1 MSAAK
6 QQRTPSW
13 DFKSFAARYLPGFS
27 FSFLGTGFVLVWI
40 QCILY
45 ARYIWVDS
53 GLTTVAINFARC
65 ACIIVLGAIA
75 LRHAFSP
82 RFENVLSWV
91 SAGLMTL
98 GSLLFFTQSLFPSLP
113 FTLMAAVFSG
123 VGLAWGGGMWITF
136 YIRLGLREAL
146 LVAFASLALSTVI
159 GIFIGVVEESTSF
172 FISMLLPMVTLVMYF
187 QAQKAL
193 DERERRGIVAPPPDD
208 VYAAEPRSTIVRLV
222 VGIALFSFVLG
233 VSRGFPFGESIK
245 LSPLFHL
252 VQHLGVTAAGL
263 GIIWWTLVK
272 GRGFKFAVLWQVQ
285 LAALAVG
292 VILLST
298 LDPLVSEV
306 GATLIAITNLFQV
319 GFLWFV
325 SYDVARHRAVP
336 PYLIVGFFWFLHL
349 FFRES
354 GRLAMWWLG
363 DAGSMEEMLIIA
375 GMVCLLAVSVGFL
388 LTDSIPRV
396 RPLFAEVCGRCR
408 FRIETETALR
418 EGRLRSVDE
427 RVWRPEEHGAALA
440 VPAAPTAPVEQPRDR
455 EAYVREHY
463 GLTNREAEVLMLL
476 AEGRSSSYIAGELV
490 LSDNTVRSYVKNIY
504 QKLDVHSKQDA
515 IDFVKAL

>member
-1 MSAAK
+1 
-6 QQRTPSW
+6 
-13 DFKSFAARYLPGFS
+13 
-27 FSFLGTGFVLVWI
+27 
-40 QCILY
+40 
-45 ARYIWVDS
+45 
-53 GLTTVAINFARC
+53 
-65 ACIIVLGAIA
+65 
-75 LRHAFSP
+75 
-82 RFENVLSWV
+82 
-91 SAGLMTL
+91 
-98 GSLLFFTQSLFPSLP
+98 
-113 FTLMAAVFSG
+113 
-123 VGLAWGGGMWITF
+123 MWITF
-136 YIRLGLREAL
+136 FIRLGLREAL
-146 LVAFASLALSTVI
+146 LAAFASLALSTVI
-159 GIFIGVVEESTSF
+159 GIFIGIVEESTAF
-172 FISMLLPMVTLVMYF
+172 FVSMLLPMVTLVMYF
-187 QAQKAL
+187 QAQKTL
-193 DERERRGIVAPPPDD
+193 DERERRGFVAPPPDD

-245 LSPLFHL
+245 LSPVFHL

-263 GIIWWTLVK
+263 GIIWWTLLK
-272 GRGFKFAVLWQVQ
+272 GRGFKFAVLWQAQ

-325 SYDVARHRAVP
+325 SYDVARHRALP
-336 PYLIVGFFWFLHL
+336 PYLILGFFWFLHL

-363 DAGSMEEMLIIA
+363 GASDIEMLIIA

-408 FRIETETALR
+408 FRTETETALR
-418 EGRLRSVDE
+418 EGRLTNVDE
-427 RVWRPEEHGAALA
+427 RVWHPEEHGGA
-440 VPAAPTAPVEQPRDR
+440 PAGPTAPAEPPFDR
-455 EAYVREHY
+455 EAYVRERY

-504 QKLDVHSKQDA
+504 QKLDVHSKQDV